1 VAWADGVVTA
11 DERAEM
17 LRTALMLGLR
27 ETDVDQALA
36 AAAAPGSVLG
46 PEVHSSTAERLA
58 NVGIELLP
66 GDRVV
71 FTGDMSV
78 ERDVWFARARAAG
91 LEPGG
96 VTKTTK
102 VVVAADPNS
111 LSGKAAK
118 ARAYGIPIVTE
129 AAFERLLA
137 ACTAG

>member
-1 VAWADGVVTA
+1 
-11 DERAEM
+11 M
-17 LRTALMLGLR
+17 
-27 ETDVDQALA
+27 
-36 AAAAPGSVLG
+36 
-46 PEVHSSTAERLA
+46 
-58 NVGIELLP
+58 LP